1 MSQVLGEWRYLMRR
15 FTVLSLVWMLL
26 AVPTYSQSGF
36 TIELKQKSRTEQQT
50 KDQLERLLR
59 TYDIQQWIFTKSI
72 LIDDTAIPH
81 SHPVLSLSTRH
92 IKDDELLLS
101 TFIHEQF
108 HWWASANNDATQK
121 SIAELRAMFPKVP
134 VGAPEGAVD
143 ENSTYLHLVV
153 CYLEYRAMRELLGE
167 FKSRQIMD
175 FWATDH
181 YTWIYRTVL
190 EKPREISTVLFK
202 YKLLP
207 VTPH

>member
-1 MSQVLGEWRYLMRR
+1 MRR
-15 FTVLSLVWMLL
+15 FTAL
-26 AVPTYSQSGF
+26 AVTWLLLGMPTYSQSGF
-36 TIELKQKSRTEQQT
+36 TIELKQKSRPEQQT
-50 KDQLERLLR
+50 KDQLERLLG

-81 SHPVLSLSTRH
+81 SHPVLTLSTRH

-108 HWWASANNDATQK
+108 HWWASGNNDGTQK
-121 SIAELRAMFPKVP
+121 SIAELRGMFPKVP

-207 VTPH
+207 ITQR

>member
-1 MSQVLGEWRYLMRR
+1 MRR

-81 SHPVLSLSTRH
+81 SHPVLSLSTQH

-190 EKPREISTVLFK
+190 EKPREISTLLFK

-207 VTPH
+207 ITQH

>member
-1 MSQVLGEWRYLMRR
+1 MRR
-15 FTVLSLVWMLL
+15 FTALVLIWLSL
-26 AVPTYSQSGF
+26 AVSAYSQF
-36 TIELKQKSRTEQQT
+36 ALTIELKQNSRTEQQT

-72 LIDDTAIPH
+72 LIDDTATPH
-81 SHPVLSLSTRH
+81 SHPVLTLSTRH
-92 IKDDELLLS
+92 IKDDQLLLS
-101 TFIHEQF
+101 TFVHEQF
-108 HWWASANNDATQK
+108 HWWASGNNDATQK
-121 SIAELRAMFPKVP
+121 SIAELRGMFPKVP

-207 VTPH
+207 ITQH